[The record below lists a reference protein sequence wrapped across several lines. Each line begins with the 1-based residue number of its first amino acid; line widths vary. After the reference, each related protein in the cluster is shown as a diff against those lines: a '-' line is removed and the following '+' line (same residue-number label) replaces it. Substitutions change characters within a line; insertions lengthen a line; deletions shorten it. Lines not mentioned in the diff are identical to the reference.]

1 MKLYLLCQIGS
12 SDINAMHFI
21 HGTSEYAPNCISS
34 SSLMHYL
41 FDKKFLLLY
50 YIFRGN
56 DH

>member
-1 MKLYLLCQIGS
+1 MKLYLLCQMGS
-12 SDINAMHFI
+12 FDINAMYLI